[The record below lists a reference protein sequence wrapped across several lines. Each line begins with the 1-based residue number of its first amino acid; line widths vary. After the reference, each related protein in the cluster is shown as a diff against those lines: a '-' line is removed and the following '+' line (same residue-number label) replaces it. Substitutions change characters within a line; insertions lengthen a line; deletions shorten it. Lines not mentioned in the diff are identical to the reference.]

1 MRVHPVKVQAQK
13 DIETFKRLLAELKAG
28 RRGGVMEG
36 VWLDE
41 PAEYIDLIE
50 RTICKLSKEAAGS

>member
-1 MRVHPVKVQAQK
+1 MPVHPVKVQAQK
-13 DIETFKRLLAELKAG
+13 DIDTFKRLLAELKAG
-28 RRGGVMEG
+28 CRGGVMEG

>member
-1 MRVHPVKVQAQK
+1 MPVHPVKVQAQK

>member
-1 MRVHPVKVQAQK
+1 MPVHPAKVQAQK

>member
-41 PAEYIDLIE
+41 PAE
-50 RTICKLSKEAAGS
+50 

>member
-1 MRVHPVKVQAQK
+1 MPVHPVKVQAQK
-13 DIETFKRLLAELKAG
+13 DIETFKRLLAKLKAG

-41 PAEYIDLIE
+41 PAEYIDLIQSP
-50 RTICKLSKEAAGS
+50 LSGGCAQSSDD

>member
-1 MRVHPVKVQAQK
+1 MPVHPVKVQAQK
-13 DIETFKRLLAELKAG
+13 EFKRLLAELKAG

>member
-1 MRVHPVKVQAQK
+1 MPVHPVKVQAQK
-13 DIETFKRLLAELKAG
+13 DIETFKRLLAKLEAG

-36 VWLDE
+36 VWINE
-41 PAEYIDLIE
+41 PAEYIDLID